1 MTNSDAPVVLAIG
14 EACIDIVRRN
24 GSEGA
29 HPGGSPMNVAVGVSR
44 LGVSAALSTRFAD
57 DDLGA
62 LIVDHT
68 SGSGVTLTSGSRRG
82 PKTSTATARI
92 GSDGAAQY
100 LFDFD
105 WDWTDDIDF
114 VPRAVHTGSIGAI
127 MAPGGVRVLEAIR
140 RLRDTC
146 LVTFDPNSRPSLM
159 GDRTEAAKL
168 VEQYVALADVVKAS
182 DEDLE
187 WLYPDRSPVETAT
200 VWSRLGPALVV
211 VTAGGYGATVVTSDN
226 DVSEF
231 IAPPVTVSDTI
242 GAGDSFMAGLIASLF
257 HREMLDVSKRGA
269 LHALTSAAIA
279 SIVAESLQCAA
290 ITVQREGADPP
301 RLDEVSFGA

>member
-1 MTNSDAPVVLAIG
+1 
-14 EACIDIVRRN
+14 
-24 GSEGA
+24 
-29 HPGGSPMNVAVGVSR
+29 MNVAVGVSR

-68 SGSGVTLTSGSRRG
+68 SNSGVTLTSGSRRG
-82 PKTSTATARI
+82 PKTSTATATI

-105 WDWTDDIDF
+105 WDWMDDIDF

-127 MAPGGVRVLEAIR
+127 MAPGGVRVLEAVR

-168 VEQYVALADVVKAS
+168 VEKYVALADVVKAS

-187 WLYPDRSPVETAT
+187 WLHPDRTPVETAT

-231 IAPPVTVSDTI
+231 IAPAVTVSDTI

>member
-1 MTNSDAPVVLAIG
+1 MS
-14 EACIDIVRRN
+14 
-24 GSEGA
+24 
-29 HPGGSPMNVAVGVSR
+29 
-44 LGVSAALSTRFAD
+44 
-57 DDLGA
+57 
-62 LIVDHT
+62 
-68 SGSGVTLTSGSRRG
+68 
-82 PKTSTATARI
+82 
-92 GSDGAAQY
+92 
-100 LFDFD
+100 
-105 WDWTDDIDF
+105 
-114 VPRAVHTGSIGAI
+114 
-127 MAPGGVRVLEAIR
+127 
-140 RLRDTC
+140 
-146 LVTFDPNSRPSLM
+146 
-159 GDRTEAAKL
+159 RTEAAKL

-187 WLYPDRSPVETAT
+187 WLYPDRTPVETAT

-231 IAPPVTVSDTI
+231 IAPAVTVSDTI

>member
-1 MTNSDAPVVLAIG
+1 
-14 EACIDIVRRN
+14 
-24 GSEGA
+24 
-29 HPGGSPMNVAVGVSR
+29 
-44 LGVSAALSTRFAD
+44 VSAALSTRFAD

-62 LIVDHT
+62 LIVEHT
-68 SGSGVTLTSGSRRG
+68 SSSGVDLTSGSRRAN
-82 PKTSTATARI
+82 KTSTATATI

-127 MAPGGVRVLEAIR
+127 MAPGGVRVLEAVR

-159 GDRTEAAKL
+159 GDRAEAAKL

-187 WLYPDRSPVETAT
+187 WLYPDRTPVETAT

-226 DVSEF
+226 DVTEF
-231 IAPPVTVSDTI
+231 IAPAVTVSDTI

-301 RLDEVSFGA
+301 RLDEVSFGG